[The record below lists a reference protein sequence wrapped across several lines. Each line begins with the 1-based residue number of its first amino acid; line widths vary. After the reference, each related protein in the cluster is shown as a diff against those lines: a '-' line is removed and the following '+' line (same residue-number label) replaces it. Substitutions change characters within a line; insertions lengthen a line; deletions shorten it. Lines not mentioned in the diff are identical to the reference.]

1 MKEIKKTKKTSKD
14 SLGDRMKAYEAV
26 TQTVLPRRTYAILR
40 LDGRAFHSLVKKIKA
55 EKPFD
60 MRLIDLMNRT
70 AQFLC
75 QNIQGAQFA
84 YVQSDEIS
92 ILLTDFEKVD
102 TQSWFGGNVQKMVSI
117 SAAMAT
123 SFFQTKLFY
132 GSGFDLSKSWDDGAP
147 FAMFDSRVFV
157 IPDPV
162 EVYNCF
168 LWRTRDWERNSIQ
181 MLARSNYSHKE
192 LQGKGRSDMH
202 EMLHKKDKNW
212 AKLPDD
218 IKRGRL
224 IKRNAEGGWETVPMF
239 KFPEQKEELQNL
251 IPTPGYE

>member
-1 MKEIKKTKKTSKD
+1 VKENKDNKTKKKTSKD

-26 TQTVLPRRTYAILR
+26 TQNVLPRRTYAVMR
-40 LDGRAFHSLVKKIKA
+40 LDGRAFHSYVKKIKA

-60 MRLIDLMNRT
+60 HNLMNKMDGL
-70 AQFLC
+70 AQYLC
-75 QNIQGAQFA
+75 ENIQGAQFA

-92 ILLTDFEKVD
+92 ILITDFEKVD
-102 TQSWFGGNVQKMVSI
+102 TQSWFGSNVQKMVSI
-117 SAAMAT
+117 SASLAT
-123 SFFQTKLFY
+123 AYFNSFNSP
-132 GSGFDLSKSWDDGAP
+132 GDP
-147 FAMFDSRVFV
+147 IAMFDSRVFT

-168 LWRTRDWERNSIQ
+168 LWRVRDWERNSIQ
-181 MLARSNYSHKE
+181 MLARSSYSHKE

-202 EMLHKKDKNW
+202 EMLHKKEKNW

-224 IKRNAEGGWETVPMF
+224 IVRGEDGSWKTQAMF
-239 KFPEQKEELQNL
+239 KLPEQKKEFQDL
-251 IPTPGYE
+251 IPFPGYE